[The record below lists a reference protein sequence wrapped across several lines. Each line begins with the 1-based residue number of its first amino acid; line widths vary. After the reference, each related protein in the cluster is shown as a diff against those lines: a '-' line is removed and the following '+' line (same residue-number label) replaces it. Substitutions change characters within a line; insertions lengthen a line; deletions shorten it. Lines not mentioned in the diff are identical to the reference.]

1 MFVGFLWAFWH
12 AAPALSAI
20 PQHQGD
26 LSREAC
32 IACHLQGVN
41 APLMPHRDL
50 GRFRCA
56 IWRGDGGEW
65 SNTVTARRLA
75 RRTVDDG

>member
-1 MFVGFLWAFWH
+1 MPSEAASRRIFWIILLACGGLMFVGFLWAFWH

-20 PQHQGD
+20 PQHQGN

-50 GRFRCA
+50 GRCSLCHMA
-56 IWRGDGGEW
+56 Q
-65 SNTVTARRLA
+65 
-75 RRTVDDG
+75 